1 MEATHSRLLLGAF
14 FLTSISTLGKIVMK
28 PGCIAS
34 LESINKSI
42 GLATVLS
49 PSEVASVCPGEQLEL
64 TCSTNLDYTYSEM
77 SLVVQPIPNSRESF
91 I

>member
-1 MEATHSRLLLGAF
+1 
-14 FLTSISTLGKIVMK
+14 MK

-49 PSEVASVCPGEQLEL
+49 PSKVTSVCPGEQLEF
-64 TCSTNLDYTYSEM
+64 TCSTNLDYIQWNVT
-77 SLVVQPIPNSRESF
+77 VVQPIPNSRESF
-91 I
+91 